1 MIIDCH
7 VHVKGGDRFRREF
20 SPELIVRRMDE
31 AGIDKSIV
39 FSICL
44 PTPEAN
50 DLTRRA
56 VERFPDRLIP
66 FAHINPDDGPLWPVW
81 LEHAREQMD
90 VRGVKLHFGVL
101 QEVSREVV
109 EPVVAKIEEA
119 KLPILVDCKEQYD
132 LMCDLTER
140 HDAATWIIAHLGS
153 PRNEVLMD
161 RFAAL
166 ARERAQV
173 FLDSSFCHC
182 PWKIA
187 DAIRWAGHE
196 KVVFGSDGPLIHP
209 AIELA
214 KIDVCGLAPH
224 ERENVLAN
232 NIARIIGLD
241 VG

>member
-31 AGIDKSIV
+31 AGIDRSIV

-50 DLTRRA
+50 DLTCRA
-56 VERFPDRLIP
+56 VAQFPDRLIP
-66 FAHINPDDGPLWPVW
+66 FAHINPDDGPLWPEW
-81 LEHAREQMD
+81 LQRALEQMD

-101 QEVSREVV
+101 KAVSSEVL
-109 EPVVAKIEEA
+109 EPVAARLEQE
-119 KLPILVDCKEQYD
+119 KLPILVDCKEQYE
-132 LMCDLTER
+132 LMCELTEG
-140 HDAATWIIAHLGS
+140 HDGIDWIIAHLGS
-153 PRNEVLMD
+153 PRDEVLID

-166 ARERAQV
+166 ARQRSCV
-173 FLDSSFCHC
+173 FLDTSYCHC
-182 PWKIA
+182 PWKIG

-214 KIDVCGLAPH
+214 KIDVCGLTPQDRDA
-224 ERENVLAN
+224 VLTS

-241 VG
+241 LQ

>member
-20 SPELIVRRMDE
+20 PPERIVRCMDE

-56 VERFPDRLIP
+56 VAQFPDRLIP

-81 LEHAREQMD
+81 LEQACGQMD

-101 QEVSREVV
+101 KEASTEVL
-109 EPVVAKIEEA
+109 EPVVAKIEDA
-119 KLPILVDCKEQYD
+119 KLPILVDCKEQYE
-132 LMCDLTER
+132 LMREFTER
-140 HDAATWIIAHLGS
+140 HDGTMWIIAHLGS
-153 PRNEVLMD
+153 PRDEVLVD

-166 ARERAQV
+166 ARERPHV
-173 FLDSSFCHC
+173 FLDTSYSHC

-214 KIDVCGLAPH
+214 KIDVCGLAPG
-224 ERENVLAN
+224 ERENVLAG

-241 VG
+241 PL